1 MDALLRR
8 RQMMLAGGTPTPL
21 PYTPVEFIQ
30 TDGTAYINTG
40 IKAGSPVAISVDM
53 KVTFVANGGKMM
65 GARDSA
71 RRVIP
76 VALSSNGIL
85 SLGFYDFYNVV
96 DVTSSVTNKTPIYIK
111 CSMQKDSQVMQ
122 VKLDG
127 ESSYSTYTKTDR
139 ATINSTLNQYL
150 FAHNYSSGKENVA
163 NGTKLFYCKI
173 YSDTNYTNLVFD
185 AVPCYYNGAYGLW
198 DRVSDSFFGNAAGS
212 GAFTGPSI

>member
-1 MDALLRR
+1 
-8 RQMMLAGGTPTPL
+8 MMGAGGGPSPL
-21 PYTPVEFIQ
+21 PYTPVEYLQ

-53 KVTFVANGGKMM
+53 KATFVANGGKMM

-85 SLGFYDFYNVV
+85 SLGFYAFYNVV
-96 DVTSSVTNKTPIYIK
+96 DVVSSVTNKTPISIK

-127 ESSYSTYTKTDR
+127 ESSYTTYTKNDN
-139 ATINSTLNQYL
+139 ATINSTLDQYL
-150 FAHNYSSGKENVA
+150 FAHNYSGGIENVA

-173 YSDTNYTNLVFD
+173 YSDTTYTNLVFD
-185 AVPCYYNGAYGLW
+185 AVPCYYNGEYGLW
-198 DRVSDSFFGNAAGS
+198 DKVSDTFFGNAAGS
-212 GAFTGPSI
+212 GAFTGPSIS

>member
-1 MDALLRR
+1 
-8 RQMMLAGGTPTPL
+8 MMASGATPL
-21 PYTPVEFIQ
+21 PYTPVEYIA

-65 GARDSA
+65 GARDGA

-76 VALSSNGIL
+76 VALSSTGVL
-85 SLGFYDFYNVV
+85 SLGFYDFYNVI
-96 DVTSSVTNKTPIYIK
+96 DVSSSVTNKTPICIK
-111 CSMQKDSQVMQ
+111 CSMQEDSQVMQ

-127 ESSYSTYTKTDR
+127 ESSYTTYTKADG

-150 FAHNYSSGKENVA
+150 FAHNYSGGKENVA

-173 YSDTNYTNLVFD
+173 YSDTTYTNLVFD
-185 AVPCYYNGAYGLW
+185 AVPCYYNGVYGLW
-198 DRVSDSFFGNAAGS
+198 DKVSDTFFGNAAGS
-212 GAFTGPSI
+212 GAFTGPSIS